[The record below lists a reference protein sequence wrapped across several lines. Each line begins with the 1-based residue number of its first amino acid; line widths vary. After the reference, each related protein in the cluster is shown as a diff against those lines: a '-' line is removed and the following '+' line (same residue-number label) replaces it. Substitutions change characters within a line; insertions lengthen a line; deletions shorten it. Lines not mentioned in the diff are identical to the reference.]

1 MYIYIYH
8 HRDKPYIYHPI
19 YCYYQYIDTSM
30 VCGLL
35 IISCHWKI
43 WGDSTVFALRPVNW
57 KKKLIVSKN
66 HLCFIIVY
74 HVFIMVN
81 DVFNKCS
88 STVHH
93 VSSLVHQF
101 SSCLHIGSSV
111 FINCWSM
118 FIMFNHHFHDPLVLT
133 HAPFRVKRQR
143 RGHWQRQRLGCNCAL
158 RRRAS
163 EGSGATP
170 GM

>member
-1 MYIYIYH
+1 MWFVDNFLSLEDM
-8 HRDKPYIYHPI
+8 RWFN
-19 YCYYQYIDTSM
+19 C
-30 VCGLL
+30 
-35 IISCHWKI
+35 
-43 WGDSTVFALRPVNW
+43 FRPATGEL
-57 KKKLIVSKN
+57 KKLIVSKN

-143 RGHWQRQRLGCNCAL
+143 RGHWQRQRLGWNCAL

-170 GM
+170 GNALGRFHQEKYGM